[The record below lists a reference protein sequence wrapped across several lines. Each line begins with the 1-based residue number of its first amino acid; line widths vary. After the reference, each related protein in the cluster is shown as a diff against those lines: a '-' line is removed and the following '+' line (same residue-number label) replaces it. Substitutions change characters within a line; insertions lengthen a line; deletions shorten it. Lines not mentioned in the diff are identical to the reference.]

1 MGFDECSHFDQI
13 RIQNRRIVRNL
24 MRHFPKLGKAELAD
38 ISGLSFPTVS
48 ALLSDLVQSGEVLIL
63 PGSASRGGRP
73 AEQFALNPLF
83 QTAVCAYL
91 ENFKLFVRVN
101 DVLGNSLIEYQIP
114 VTRENCDK
122 QIESEM
128 LSLKGRY
135 PSLSI
140 VCLGIP
146 GVIVDGQIT
155 YLPDYPTLDGLKLQS
170 ILEKDLSVPV
180 RIENDVNV
188 FVFAEREKWPDLV
201 HIFRSFNCVGA
212 GILINS
218 TIISGFSGCAGEVEY
233 IPLEQGEQPVT
244 FGEKLVQISKEYPE
258 KTDADVSVN
267 ANADANANA
276 NARKAALISVV
287 ARVSA
292 SIISII
298 NPPDIALSGFELDDA
313 DIPALQAGL
322 EKIIPKSRCPDFHI
336 VDAIDDLYQSG
347 LLMIAMDYWKSK

>member
-1 MGFDECSHFDQI
+1 
-13 RIQNRRIVRNL
+13 
-24 MRHFPKLGKAELAD
+24 MRHFPQLGKAELAD

-73 AEQFALNPLF
+73 AEQFALNPVF

-91 ENFKLFVRVN
+91 ENFELFIRVN
-101 DVLGNSLIEYQIP
+101 NVLGNTLNEYKIPLTSDSSDRQI
-114 VTRENCDK
+114 R
-122 QIESEM
+122 SEM
-128 LSLKGRY
+128 LSLKDRY

-155 YLPDYPTLDGLKLQS
+155 YLPDYPTLDGLHLKS

-188 FVFAEREKWPDLV
+188 FVFAERERWPDLV
-201 HIFRSFNCVGA
+201 HIFKSSNCVGA

-218 TIISGFSGCAGEVEY
+218 TIISGFSGCAGELEY
-233 IPLEQGEQPVT
+233 IPLGQGEQPVS
-244 FGEKLVQISKEYPE
+244 FGGKLALLAKEYPG
-258 KTDADVSVN
+258 KSDAK
-267 ANADANANA
+267 
-276 NARKAALISVV
+276 ARNAALISVL

-292 SIISII
+292 SIICVI
-298 NPPDIALSGFELDDA
+298 NPPDIALSGFGLADSDIFDLQIELMK
-313 DIPALQAGL
+313 IMPAN
-322 EKIIPKSRCPDFHI
+322 RCPDFHI
-336 VDAIDDLYQSG
+336 VDEIDDLYQSG
-347 LLMIAMDYWKSK
+347 LLMFAMDYWKSK